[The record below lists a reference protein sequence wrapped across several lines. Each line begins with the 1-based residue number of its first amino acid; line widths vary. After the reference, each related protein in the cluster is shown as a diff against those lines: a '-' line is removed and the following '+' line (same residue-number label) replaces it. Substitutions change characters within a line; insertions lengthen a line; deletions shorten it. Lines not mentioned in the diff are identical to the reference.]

1 MDSLVFPQPAPKP
14 LILPRRLS
22 LHSSSRGP
30 RHWYPGGVSPSS
42 PDKDDSHFY
51 YFPIT
56 YPDPQ
61 QQGLAQT
68 QVQVQDP
75 RMAQGTYSVP
85 MFSSSQPPVLFS
97 FGGDGSQDEYVTA
110 QDSARGRPSRRHSV
124 SNGSPWTTIPP
135 RHALHMPVMKI
146 DPTVWRSEH
155 HQRDIYRLMHE
166 GREEEVM
173 KRRGVRSVM
182 DTMTEEDEDDRG
194 GNMSGVVQTADSG
207 GFRTTDEREKEL
219 VRQQV
224 RQEWA
229 KLVEEQT
236 KEYEQLLQQATVSAG
251 TDNSRRRNSWPKH
264 LNQHQVQLK
273 MPSQVL
279 HPLLAGPPPSPTS
292 LDMSQLSHAPT
303 QLPPPGVQQSMG
315 PTGAMATG
323 PLSNPAAWS
332 AAPTYSIDTRR
343 PSFAVYR
350 G

>member
-1 MDSLVFPQPAPKP
+1 
-14 LILPRRLS
+14 
-22 LHSSSRGP
+22 
-30 RHWYPGGVSPSS
+30 
-42 PDKDDSHFY
+42 
-51 YFPIT
+51 
-56 YPDPQ
+56 
-61 QQGLAQT
+61 
-68 QVQVQDP
+68 
-75 RMAQGTYSVP
+75 MAQGAYSVP
-85 MFSSSQPPVLFS
+85 MFSSSHPPVLFS

-110 QDSARGRPSRRHSV
+110 HDSARNRPSRRHSV

-146 DPTVWRSEH
+146 DPTVWRNEH
-155 HQRDIYRLMHE
+155 HQREIYRLMHE

-194 GNMSGVVQTADSG
+194 GNMSGVVQT
-207 GFRTTDEREKEL
+207 EL

-236 KEYEQLLQQATVSAG
+236 KEYEQLLQQAAVSTG
-251 TDNSRRRNSWPKH
+251 TDNTRRRNSWPKQ

-279 HPLLAGPPPSPTS
+279 HPLLTGPSSSPTP
-292 LDMSQLSHAPT
+292 LEMSQLSHAPT

-315 PTGAMATG
+315 PTGLMTTG